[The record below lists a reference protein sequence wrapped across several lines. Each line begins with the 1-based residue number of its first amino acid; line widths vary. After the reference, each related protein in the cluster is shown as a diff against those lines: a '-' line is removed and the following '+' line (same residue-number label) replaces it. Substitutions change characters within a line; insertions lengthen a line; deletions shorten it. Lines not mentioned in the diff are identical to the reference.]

1 MKSIEITNEAARK
14 YKDGYPKLGIKDFV
28 APYQGN
34 DGEIIKLV
42 VRNQFV
48 AYAYLGKQRNSDGWI
63 LTTEEK
69 FIDNNFFRKLF
80 TMAQIKRSSFYYSDE
95 TNVFRF
101 FNGVGDGLGGLTIDY
116 YAGYYVFTFDNKGL
130 YQHRNTLYSA
140 FEEAIKDSKGVYE
153 KLQFNVQRDALKN
166 RHVKG
171 ETAPETM
178 EVIQNGVKYLVYLN
192 SEINNFDLDK
202 RELLADLKEK
212 YSAEKIVF
220 SGFSRNG
227 AVGAN
232 AMLGGAFKT
241 TNVDLTAKASD
252 RLKKQF
258 LANNI
263 DPEKQEIRTM
273 DVQGY
278 LDYAFNHHI
287 EFDVTFLDPPV
298 FVRSKKRTFNLSKDY
313 PDLIQA
319 ALKATKDG
327 GLMILTANSA
337 SLSLKK
343 LKEQL
348 SEVFAE
354 NNSKFE
360 FVQTYHS
367 PQDFATLKQY
377 RQSDSFKALV
387 LRVQR

>member
-14 YKDGYPKLGIKDFV
+14 YKDGYPRLDIKDFS
-28 APYQGN
+28 APYQGT
-34 DGEIIKLV
+34 DGELIKLV

-48 AYAYLGKQRNSDGWI
+48 AYAYLAKQRNSDGWV

-69 FIDNNFFRKLF
+69 YIDENFFRKLF
-80 TMAQIKRSSFYYSDE
+80 TMAQIKRADFYYSEE

-130 YQHRNTLYSA
+130 YQHRSTLYSA
-140 FEEAIKDSKGVYE
+140 FEAAIKDYEGIYE
-153 KLQFNVQRDALKN
+153 KLQFNVQKNALKN

-171 ETAPETM
+171 EVAPETL
-178 EVIQNGVKYLVYLN
+178 EVEQNGVKYLVYLN
-192 SEINNFDLDK
+192 NELSNFALDK
-202 RELLADLKEK
+202 RELLADLKTK
-212 YSAEKIVF
+212 YAAEKIVF

-227 AVGAN
+227 SVGAN

-241 TNVDLTAKASD
+241 VNVDLTLKAGE

-258 LANNI
+258 LANGI
-263 DPEKQEIRTM
+263 DPEKQEVRTM

-313 PDLIQA
+313 PSLIEA
-319 ALKATKDG
+319 ALKATKNE
-327 GLMILTANSA
+327 GLLILTANSA

-348 SEVFAE
+348 ENVFTE
-354 NNSKFE
+354 HNSRFE
-360 FVQTYHS
+360 ILHTYHS

-377 RQSDSFKALV
+377 RQSDYFKALI
-387 LRVQR
+387 LRIYR

>member
-14 YKDGYPKLGIKDFV
+14 YKDGYPKLDTKDFI

-34 DGEIIKLV
+34 NGELLRLV
-42 VRNQFV
+42 ARNQFV
-48 AYAYLGKQRNSDGWI
+48 AYAYLAKQRNSDGWI
-63 LTTEEK
+63 LTVEEK
-69 FIDNNFFRKLF
+69 NIDEEFFRKLF
-80 TMAQIKRSSFYYSDE
+80 TMAQIKRANFYYAEE

-116 YAGYYVFTFDNKGL
+116 YAGYYVFTFDNQGL
-130 YQHRNTLYSA
+130 YQHRETLYRA
-140 FEEAIKDSKGVYE
+140 FDAAVKDYKGIYE
-153 KLQFNVQRDALKN
+153 KLQFNVQKNALKN

-171 ETAPETM
+171 DKAPEILT
-178 EVIQNGVKYLVYLN
+178 VVQNNVKYLVYLN
-192 SEINNFDLDK
+192 TELNNFALDK

-212 YSAEKIVF
+212 YAAEKIVF

-227 AVGAN
+227 AVGAS

-241 TNVDLTAKASD
+241 VNIDLTAKANE
-252 RLKKQF
+252 RLQKQF
-258 LANNI
+258 LANGI

-287 EFDVTFLDPPV
+287 EFDVTFIDPPV

-313 PDLIQA
+313 PDLIKA
-319 ALKATKDG
+319 ALKATKKT
-327 GLMILTANSA
+327 GLLILTANTA

-343 LKEQL
+343 LKAQL
-348 SEVFAE
+348 NDVFTQ
-354 NNSKFE
+354 NGSSFE
-360 FVQTYHS
+360 IIKTYHS
-367 PQDFATLKQY
+367 PRDFATLKEY
-377 RQSDSFKALV
+377 RQSDYFKALV
-387 LRVQR
+387 LQIKR